1 MINENF
7 LSNESHEFFEKL
19 LIKIILYELDWHSI
33 LQYLLCLINNED
45 KHRDIQLITDLSQ
58 LICIFFPT
66 NNIDQSIICHSNENI
81 KLEQFFQL
89 LLSFFNQISLMNL
102 TTKFYK
108 PPLSSENKI
117 DNINFLIQKTIRN
130 LKLNLLT
137 K

>member
-19 LIKIILYELDWHSI
+19 LIKIILYELDWRSI

-66 NNIDQSIICHSNENI
+66 NNVDQSFVCHSNENI
-81 KLEQFFQL
+81 KLKQFFQL
-89 LLSFFNQISLMNL
+89 LLSFLNQISLMNL
-102 TTKFYK
+102 TTKCYK